1 MWNWKVGNNYSHEID
16 TLLLKRH
23 LRVSFFIPSFRR
35 ISERYT
41 NVMREC
47 APYGYECVY
56 L

>member
-35 ISERYT
+35 ISERY
-41 NVMREC
+41 RGR
-47 APYGYECVY
+47 APYGYAYVY
-56 L
+56 P